1 MTNHYVEDLKE
12 MKYGLVENLQHL
24 MARFNFSVAP
34 PADPVL
40 FSNIRNNTSHNHL
53 SKEMKTLSDE
63 AAELLKSHPDFMSFL
78 KEIDGFE
85 FNGIILYN
93 FSNTEPSLQNFFIIN
108 DFYRHNDDFINPDL
122 AERLVLGED
131 GTSVFTYDIQK
142 HLFEIRDR
150 IWTENIYSSHDNF
163 YYFLNKIIET
173 VS

>member
-24 MARFNFSVAP
+24 MARFNFPVAP
-34 PADPVL
+34 PADPIFL
-40 FSNIRNNTSHNHL
+40 SNIMNSISHNNL
-53 SKEMKTLSDE
+53 SKEMKALSDE
-63 AAELLKSHPDFMSFL
+63 AAELLRSQPDFMEFL

-85 FNGIILYN
+85 FNGIILYS
-93 FSNTEPSLQNFFIIN
+93 FSNIEPSLQNFFIIN
-108 DFYRHNDDFINPDL
+108 DFYRHNSDFINPDL

-142 HLFEIRDR
+142 QLFEIRDR
-150 IWTENIYSSHDNF
+150 IGTENIYSSHDNF
-163 YYFLNKIIET
+163 YGFLNEIIET